1 MVQQPQQIPS
11 RPFSE
16 LKSEA
21 VTAALAGNWEVAADL
36 NYQASE
42 QAPEDVGTYNRL
54 ATALIELGRFGEART
69 AASNALT
76 RDPDNKIARQH
87 VDRLAQ
93 LDGPVA
99 SAPSTSG
106 SRMAL
111 RFITDSAKSTVTELL
126 NSAPSKVLAT
136 VSPGQRLF
144 VRDNGVRMELHTR
157 AGERIGT
164 LEVHIAQRLRKL
176 LSSGNAYDFSV
187 AKLSDVAVAVL
198 VSETHCAPGMSS
210 VVSFPPSLQ
219 KSMADIDLDDEPL
232 EDDDG
237 SVEMVEHDDDDTIT
251 PEAER
256 SERIKSIMSG
266 RLGGAYGIADEGLDI

>member
-21 VTAALAGNWEVAADL
+21 VTAALSGNWEEAVDL
-36 NYQASE
+36 NYRASE

-54 ATALIELGRFGEART
+54 ATALIELGRFSEART
-69 AASNALT
+69 AANNAIT
-76 RDPDNKIARQH
+76 RDPDNKIARKH
-87 VDRLAQ
+87 VDRLSQ

-99 SAPSTSG
+99 SAPVTSG

-111 RFITDSAKSTVTELL
+111 RFITDSAKATVTELL
-126 NSAPSKVLAT
+126 NPAPVRILAT
-136 VSPGQRLF
+136 VSPGQQLF
-144 VRDNGVRMELHTR
+144 PKDNGVRMDLHTR
-157 AGERIGT
+157 AGERIGSM
-164 LEVHIAQRLRKL
+164 EVHIAQRLRKL
-176 LSSGNAYDFSV
+176 MASGNEYDFSV
-187 AKLSDVAVAVL
+187 AKLSEVALAVL
-198 VSETHCAPGMSS
+198 ISETKCAPGMSA

-219 KSMADIDLDDEPL
+219 KSVADIDFDEEPL
-232 EDDDG
+232 EDDDD

-256 SERIKSIMSG
+256 SERLKSIMTG
-266 RLGGAYGIADEGLDI
+266 RLGGAYGIEDEGLDI